1 MWNHWLLL
9 QHNFCWNTT
18 RKENLE
24 CAFWAPEFGYP
35 NQYTSLENALN
46 TSLIGKDKIWGDNEV
61 KLLETTINNSLKF
74 DIQISNICTK
84 ANQELS
90 ILSRMRNILN
100 FEQRRRIFKIFFK
113 SQFKYCLLI
122 WMFCSGKGNNKIN
135 KLHER
140 ALRIAIKMKFWILKS
155 YLEKPIFLNSPSK
168 YPNFI

>member
-1 MWNHWLLL
+1 M
-9 QHNFCWNTT
+9 
-18 RKENLE
+18 E

-46 TSLIGKDKIWGDNEV
+46 TSLIGKYKIWGDNEV

-74 DIQISNICTK
+74 DIQINNICTK

-100 FEQRRRIFKIFFK
+100 FEQRRRIFKTFLK

-122 WMFCSGKGNNKIN
+122 
-135 KLHER
+135 
-140 ALRIAIKMKFWILKS
+140 
-155 YLEKPIFLNSPSK
+155 
-168 YPNFI
+168 